1 MCDDFPFKNRYKNV
15 SDDEE
20 PCSEKLPFLQRL
32 RGTRSSHLSDMS
44 HHKTVPGPSK
54 RCRKKEKRGRYI
66 DQDEDE
72 DIDEVT
78 EAIDP
83 PTEAPKG
90 VPDPYYPIFLPIDQ
104 AFKSKYAF
112 HHKKGKTCQER
123 TYVFLEH
130 PGGWLCFIY
139 HFSV

>member
-1 MCDDFPFKNRYKNV
+1 M
-15 SDDEE
+15 
-20 PCSEKLPFLQRL
+20 
-32 RGTRSSHLSDMS
+32 
-44 HHKTVPGPSK
+44 
-54 RCRKKEKRGRYI
+54 
-66 DQDEDE
+66 DQEEDE
-72 DIDEVT
+72 DIDGVT
-78 EAIDP
+78 DTIEP
-83 PTEAPKG
+83 PLEAPKG

-104 AFKSKYAF
+104 AFKSKYSF

>member
-1 MCDDFPFKNRYKNV
+1 M
-15 SDDEE
+15 DEE
-20 PCSEKLPFLQRL
+20 
-32 RGTRSSHLSDMS
+32 
-44 HHKTVPGPSK
+44 
-54 RCRKKEKRGRYI
+54 
-66 DQDEDE
+66 EDE

-78 EAIDP
+78 EAIEP
-83 PTEAPKG
+83 PIEAPKG

-104 AFKSKYAF
+104 AFKSKYSF